1 MTRAGLVA
9 AAAAILAG
17 ENMLPVKTALLP
29 HERKAL
35 RAFINQPSSKRA
47 KVKAARKQ
55 RNHK

>member
-1 MTRAGLVA
+1 MNRAALVV

-35 RAFINQPSSKRA
+35 RTFINQPTAKRA
-47 KVKAARKQ
+47 KIKAARKQ
-55 RNHK
+55 RNCK